1 MANEG
6 NKSNDF
12 YAVLGLNK
20 ECTDSELRNA
30 YKKLAMKWHPDRCSA
45 SGNVK
50 FVEEAKKKF
59 QAIQEAYSVLSD
71 SNKRLMYDVGVYDN
85 DDDENGMGDFLNE
98 MVTMMSQTNSNENGE
113 ESFEELQQLFSD
125 MFQADIGLDGSNSMK
140 ASTSSTFMT
149 YNESSNSNKRNSN
162 QMNYGM
168 AGNSN
173 QMNYGMAGDS
183 SIFDANYQNFC
194 FGVKRRQ
201 RDVAEKEKGGIRE
214 GGGSN
219 RQRKDRKQNISYGH
233 DVSSNDNH
241 GISAN

>member
-71 SNKRLMYDVGVYDN
+71 ANKRLMYDVGVYDN

-98 MVTMMSQTNSNENGE
+98 MVTMMSQTTSNENGE

-125 MFQADIGLDGSNSMK
+125 MFQADIGLDGSNSMN

-168 AGNSN
+168 AG
-173 QMNYGMAGDS
+173 DS
-183 SIFDANYQNFC
+183 SSIDTNYQNFC
-194 FGVKRRQ
+194 FGVKRHQ
-201 RDVAEKEKGGIRE
+201 EDVAEKEKGGIQER
-214 GGGSN
+214 GGSN
-219 RQRKDRKQNISYGH
+219 RQRKGRKQKISYGH

>member
-71 SNKRLMYDVGVYDN
+71 ANKRLMYDVGVYDN

-98 MVTMMSQTNSNENGE
+98 MVTMMSQTTSNENGE

-125 MFQADIGLDGSNSMK
+125 MFQADIGLDGSNSMN

-168 AGNSN
+168 AG
-173 QMNYGMAGDS
+173 DS
-183 SIFDANYQNFC
+183 SSIDTNYQNFC
-194 FGVKRRQ
+194 FGV
-201 RDVAEKEKGGIRE
+201 
-214 GGGSN
+214 
-219 RQRKDRKQNISYGH
+219 SYILTLFL
-233 DVSSNDNH
+233 VF
-241 GISAN
+241 

>member
-71 SNKRLMYDVGVYDN
+71 ANKRLMYDVGVYDN

-98 MVTMMSQTNSNENGE
+98 MVTMMSQTTSNENGE

-125 MFQADIGLDGSNSMK
+125 MFQADIGLDGSSSMN

-149 YNESSNSNKRNSN
+149 YNESSNSNKRS
-162 QMNYGM
+162 
-168 AGNSN
+168 SN

-183 SIFDANYQNFC
+183 SSFDANYQNFC
-194 FGVKRRQ
+194 FGVNLVNYHYQ
-201 RDVAEKEKGGIRE
+201 
-214 GGGSN
+214 
-219 RQRKDRKQNISYGH
+219 
-233 DVSSNDNH
+233 
-241 GISAN
+241 

>member
-1 MANEG
+1 MDSEG

-71 SNKRLMYDVGVYDN
+71 ANKRLMYDVGVYDN

-98 MVTMMSQTNSNENGE
+98 MVTMMSQTTSNENGE

-125 MFQADIGLDGSNSMK
+125 MFQADIGLDGSNSMNSSGC
-140 ASTSSTFMT
+140 STSSSFMN

-168 AGNSN
+168 AG
-173 QMNYGMAGDS
+173 DS
-183 SIFDANYQNFC
+183 SSFDANYQNFC
-194 FGVKRRQ
+194 FGVNLVNYHYQ
-201 RDVAEKEKGGIRE
+201 
-214 GGGSN
+214 
-219 RQRKDRKQNISYGH
+219 
-233 DVSSNDNH
+233 
-241 GISAN
+241 

>member
-12 YAVLGLNK
+12 YSVLGLNK

-71 SNKRLMYDVGVYDN
+71 ANKRLMYDVGVYDN

-98 MVTMMSQTNSNENGE
+98 MVTMMSQTTSNENGE

-125 MFQADIGLDGSNSMK
+125 MFQADIGLDGSNSK
-140 ASTSSTFMT
+140 NASGCSTSSTFMT

-168 AGNSN
+168 AG
-173 QMNYGMAGDS
+173 DS
-183 SIFDANYQNFC
+183 SSFDANYQNFC
-194 FGVKRRQ
+194 FGVKRLRK
-201 RDVAEKEKGGIRE
+201 DVEEKEKGGIRE

-219 RQRKDRKQNISYGH
+219 RQRTDGKQKISYGH
-233 DVSSNDNH
+233 DVISNDNH
-241 GISAN
+241 GIHAN

>member
-71 SNKRLMYDVGVYDN
+71 ANKRLMYDVGVYDN

-98 MVTMMSQTNSNENGE
+98 MVTMMSQTTSNENGE

-125 MFQADIGLDGSNSMK
+125 MFQADIGLDGSSSMN

-149 YNESSNSNKRNSN
+149 YNESSNSNKRS
-162 QMNYGM
+162 
-168 AGNSN
+168 SN

-183 SIFDANYQNFC
+183 SSFDANYQNFC
-194 FGVKRRQ
+194 FGTGEASSRRCGGEGKRGNSRKRR
-201 RDVAEKEKGGIRE
+201 
-214 GGGSN
+214 
-219 RQRKDRKQNISYGH
+219 
-233 DVSSNDNH
+233 
-241 GISAN
+241 

>member
-1 MANEG
+1 MDSEG

-71 SNKRLMYDVGVYDN
+71 ANKRLMYDVGVYDN

-98 MVTMMSQTNSNENGE
+98 MVTMMSQTTSNENGE

-125 MFQADIGLDGSNSMK
+125 MFQADIGLDGSNSMNSSGC
-140 ASTSSTFMT
+140 STSSSFMN

-168 AGNSN
+168 AG
-173 QMNYGMAGDS
+173 DS
-183 SIFDANYQNFC
+183 SSFDANYQNFC
-194 FGVKRRQ
+194 FGVKRHQ
-201 RDVAEKEKGGIRE
+201 EDAVEKEKGGIQG

-219 RQRKDRKQNISYGH
+219 RQRGRKQKISYGH